1 MKLATVM
8 NGRDLKK
15 VIMENV
21 KILKS
26 NNFNNIFLLKFKW
39 KGELKGWNWFEFE
52 S

>member
-1 MKLATVM
+1 MKLATVI

-15 VIMENV
+15 VITENV

-39 KGELKGWNWFEFE
+39 KGELKV
-52 S
+52 